1 MAVAATYKLAFPYKH
16 VHSSQ
21 SVEELAM
28 GDEGW
33 CYQGP
38 EVPSKDEGSN
48 KSNAATTVREGGE
61 DAGEGAPIGVAEIR
75 NAIVQLA
82 RREDR

>member
-1 MAVAATYKLAFPYKH
+1 M
-16 VHSSQ
+16 HSSQ

-38 EVPSKDEGSN
+38 AVPSKQEDGN
-48 KSNAATTVREGGE
+48 KSNAATIVGEGGE
-61 DAGEGAPIGVAEIR
+61 DAGGRAPTSVSEIR
-75 NAIVQLA
+75 SVIVQLA